1 MSALPIERDVMNGDV
16 NEMTL
21 EELLW
26 AARTLRV
33 WIRDVKMPKNAR
45 LAVISKEIQARKREK
60 GDITHTSD
68 SVVTA

>member
-16 NEMTL
+16 SGMTL

-60 GDITHTSD
+60 GDGTHTSD